1 MKVNDSAVN
10 KDQDETVTENQ
21 NQDLLKYNDDRINA
35 DKELKDYLL
44 NITKVDYVT
53 VKEYKDIN

>member
-1 MKVNDSAVN
+1 MANDSAVN

-44 NITKVDYVT
+44 NITKVDYNT